1 MMELT
6 PAQRTAITEHQKNLM
21 VMAGA
26 GSGKTYVLVQRYMA
40 LLDTNRDW
48 PLNALVAITFTKKA
62 AQEMRDRVR
71 QALETRLAAA
81 ADAAERD
88 CWAGRITSMESA
100 RIDTIHALCASIL
113 RANAAVAGVDPQFEV
128 LDEIQARVLL
138 DDTLDDLMVALAGED
153 NPAVVLFAEYGIQT
167 VRSALINLIGER
179 IPDVPDNLLECW
191 QSYWQEDAARE
202 IEWLLQHPAC
212 AEALAWQPRYGWPT
226 EEDKLTRLWS
236 ECLDSLSRLQSVV
249 DFETAWDALG
259 SIARISRTGVQPNK
273 RWNSP
278 DDYHGTNQRLMLL
291 IQAAGAAVNRVGL
304 RPGELDTRAAE
315 LLPLW
320 VALLRH
326 AQGTYA
332 AAKERRSPSALDF
345 DDLERLTR
353 DLLVEH
359 PDVCARYRDAE
370 FRHMLIDE
378 FQDTNAAQWEI
389 ANALADVRRPGSLFV
404 VGDEKQSIYQFRGA
418 DVSVFGQVRAQ
429 ILEADGKSV
438 ALARSF
444 RTHQR
449 LIDCFNSLFAA
460 LLRKDPSSP
469 AAGYEVELGEPM
481 DAARGDCPQDVPPLE
496 LLLLNKDL
504 STDDDDS
511 KAAFCRRWEAYEIAG
526 RLHQLVREGRLIY
539 DKDAEK
545 HRPMNYGDIAILFQ
559 ATTSIILY
567 EDVFKAVGLPFVTFA
582 GRGYYNRQEVWDLLN
597 LLTALHNP
605 ADNLALATAL
615 RSPLFSLS
623 DDALLALRLR
633 RDEQDKRV
641 PLWDALAA
649 LDGVPADEHDQVQ
662 FARAALLDLRA
673 LAGRV
678 TISELL
684 REALERTGYLATLTS
699 LPDGARRR
707 GNVEKLLE
715 KARTTG
721 YTTLGTFEQYLRDMS
736 DREAR
741 EGEALVDVKDAVRLM
756 TVHGSKGLEFPVV
769 VLIDCSWTKNTNATP
784 AALLDQRYGLACKV
798 YNPASDKIEKPY
810 IYRAA
815 ERLNQLRGAAER
827 KRLLYVAATRAQDY
841 LILSGQVS
849 PGTKKPWKTD
859 GWLSL
864 LLDGFGLADYPF
876 EPGTHLLPT
885 AWGGLPVTMPERPPA
900 EEALVGGTPSTVS
913 AWEHEA
919 VARGELLPGDAVRP
933 PLVGRV
939 PRERTSAARHLTATQ
954 IADLGSAAYQDYF
967 GERFR
972 RSVLHDAPAHI
983 PMVSSRDPLVSSRMI
998 GDMVHKVLGWWQPPF
1013 DETNLDDILRSYA
1026 WDLGVVDDG
1035 WIGYAVQEARRLLRR
1050 AEHSDVL
1057 AWLNQSPEVYRELPF
1072 IYRTDRR
1079 VIHGVLDVL
1088 FRRPDGTWAVVDY
1101 KTSYIERG
1109 VSLAEHARRFHLQVG
1124 VYAAAVRQQ
1133 LDGLT
1138 PDAYIHY
1145 IREGETVQIPAVEW
1159 ERALT
1164 GLENTI
1170 GNLLSDDE
1178 DT

>member
-1 MMELT
+1 MKMELT
-6 PAQRTAITEHQKNLM
+6 PAQHSAINEHQQNLI

-26 GSGKTYVLVQRYMA
+26 GSGKTFVLVERYMA
-40 LLDTNRDW
+40 LLDANRDW
-48 PLNALVAITFTKKA
+48 PLNTLVAITFTKKA

-71 QALETRLAAA
+71 QALETRLSAA
-81 ADAAERD
+81 ADTAERD

-113 RANAAVAGVDPQFEV
+113 RANAAIAGVDPQFEV
-128 LDEIQARVLL
+128 LDEIEARVLL
-138 DDTLDDLMVALAGED
+138 DDTLDELMVALAAED
-153 NPAVVLFAEYGIQT
+153 SPAVALFAEYGVQA
-167 VRSALINLIGER
+167 VRSALVEFIGESL
-179 IPDVPDNLLECW
+179 PELPENLLDCW
-191 QSYWQEDAARE
+191 HSLWQEDAARE
-202 IEWLLQHPAC
+202 IELLLQHPVC
-212 AEALAWQPRYGWPT
+212 AEALSWQPQYGWPA
-226 EEDKLTRLWS
+226 EEDPLTRLWI
-236 ECLDSLSRLQSVV
+236 ECLDALSHLQSAD
-249 DFETAWDALG
+249 DFETCWECLG
-259 SIARISRTGVQPNK
+259 RIAKLKRSGVRFNK
-273 RWNSP
+273 RWNSQ
-278 DDYHGTNQRLMLL
+278 DDFDGTNERLALL
-291 IQAAGAAVNRVGL
+291 IETAGAAVNRIGL
-304 RPGELDTRAAE
+304 RPGDLDTRAAE
-315 LLPLW
+315 LAPLW
-320 VALLRH
+320 LRLFKW
-326 AQGTYA
+326 AQEAYT
-332 AAKERRSPSALDF
+332 AAKARRAPSALDF
-345 DDLERLTR
+345 NDLEHLTR
-353 DLLVEH
+353 DLLVGH
-359 PDVCARYRDAE
+359 PEVCARYRDAE
-370 FRHMLIDE
+370 FRHILIDE

-418 DVSVFGQVRAQ
+418 DVSVFGQVRAE
-429 ILEADGKSV
+429 IHAAGGRAV

-444 RTHQR
+444 RTHRR
-449 LIDCFNSLFAA
+449 LIDCFNSLFGA
-460 LLRKDPSSP
+460 LLYKDPFSP
-469 AAGYEVELGEPM
+469 VVSYEVELGEPM
-481 DAARGDCPQDVPPLE
+481 DAAREHSPQDVPPLE
-496 LLLLNKDL
+496 LLLLNTEL
-504 STDDDDS
+504 AEGDDPP
-511 KAAFCRRWEAYEIAG
+511 ATFCRRWEAYEIAG
-526 RLHQLVREGRLIY
+526 RLHQLVREGRVIY
-539 DKDAEK
+539 DKDARE

-559 ATTSIILY
+559 ATTSITLY
-567 EDVFKAVGLPFVTFA
+567 EDVFKAAGLPFVTVA

-633 RDEQDKRV
+633 RDQQEKRIL
-641 PLWDALAA
+641 LWDALGS
-649 LDGVPADEHDQVQ
+649 LEGVPADEHDHVL
-662 FARAALLDLRA
+662 FARETLLDLRA

-721 YTTLGTFEQYLRDMS
+721 YTTLGAFEQYLRDMS
-736 DREAR
+736 EREAR
-741 EGEALVDVKDAVRLM
+741 EGEALVDVKDAVTLM
-756 TVHGSKGLEFPVV
+756 SVHASKGLEFPVV
-769 VLIDCSWTKNTNATP
+769 VLADCSWKNSGNFTGAT
-784 AALLDQRYGLACKV
+784 LLDKRYGLTCKV
-798 YNPASDKIEKPY
+798 YNPASDKMEKPY
-810 IYRAA
+810 AFRAA
-815 ERLNQLRGAAER
+815 ERLSQLREAAER

-849 PGTKKPWKTD
+849 PGKAAPWKST
-859 GWLSL
+859 GWLTL
-864 LLDGFGLADYPF
+864 LLDGLGLAEYAF
-876 EPGTHLLPT
+876 QPGTELLSLS
-885 AWGGLPVTMPERPPA
+885 WGELPVTMPEQPPD
-900 EEALVGGTPSTVS
+900 EELLVAGSRSITSG
-913 AWEHEA
+913 WEHEL
-919 VARGELLPGDAVRP
+919 VMRGEMLPGDTARP

-954 IADLGSAAYQDYF
+954 IADLGSATYQNYF

-998 GDMVHKVLGWWQPPF
+998 GEMVHKVLGWWQFPL

-1026 WDLGVVDDG
+1026 WELGVVDDG
-1035 WIGYAVQEARRLLRR
+1035 WMQYAVQEARKLLRR
-1050 AEHSDVL
+1050 AVSSDVL
-1057 AWLNQSPEVYRELPF
+1057 AWLAESPEVYRELPF
-1072 IYRTDRR
+1072 IYRTDHRI
-1079 VIHGVLDVL
+1079 IHGVLDVL

-1101 KTSYIERG
+1101 KTSFIEKS
-1109 VSLAEHARRFHLQVG
+1109 VSLEEHARRFHLQVG

-1145 IREGETVQIPAVEW
+1145 IREGRTVRIPAVEW

-1178 DT
+1178 DS

>member
-1 MMELT
+1 MMDLT
-6 PAQRTAITEHQKNLM
+6 PAQHTAINEHQKNLM

-26 GSGKTYVLVQRYMA
+26 GSGKTFVLVQRYMA
-40 LLDTNRDW
+40 LLDANRDW

-138 DDTLDDLMVALAGED
+138 EDTLDELMVALAGED
-153 NPAVVLFAEYGIQT
+153 NPVVALFAEYGIQA
-167 VRSALINLIGER
+167 VRSALVAFIGER
-179 IPDVPDNLLECW
+179 IPDVPDDLLDCW
-191 QSYWQEDAARE
+191 QSCWQEDAARE

-212 AEALAWQPRYGWPT
+212 AEALAWEPLLGWPT
-226 EEDKLTRLWS
+226 EEDKLTALWS
-236 ECLDSLSRLQSVV
+236 ECLDSFSRLHAAEN
-249 DFETAWDALG
+249 FEERWDYLRA
-259 SIARISRTGVQPNK
+259 IARIKRTGIRPNK
-273 RWNSP
+273 RWNSQ
-278 DDYHGTNQRLMLL
+278 DDFVGANQRLMLL
-291 IQAAGAAVNRVGL
+291 IEAAGAAVNRIGL
-304 RPGELDTRAAE
+304 RPGELDARAAE
-315 LLPLW
+315 LVPLW
-320 VALLRH
+320 AALFRR
-326 AQGTYA
+326 AQGAYT
-332 AAKERRSPSALDF
+332 AAKERRSPGALDF

-359 PDVCARYRDAE
+359 PEVCKRYRNAE
-370 FRHMLIDE
+370 FRHILIDE

-389 ANALADVRRPGSLFV
+389 ASALADVRRPGSLFV

-418 DVSVFGQVRAQ
+418 DVSVFGHVRAQ
-429 ILEADGKSV
+429 ILESDGESV

-460 LLRKDPSSP
+460 LLRKDPLSQ
-469 AAGYEVELGEPM
+469 AADYEVELGKPM
-481 DAARGDCPQDVPPLE
+481 DAARDHSPQDVPPLE
-496 LLLLNKDL
+496 LLLLNTEL
-504 STDDDDS
+504 STDDDGRT
-511 KAAFCRRWEAYEIAG
+511 AFCRRWEAYEIAG

-539 DKDAEK
+539 DKNAEE

-559 ATTSIILY
+559 ATTSITLY
-567 EDVFKAVGLPFVTFA
+567 EDVFKAVGLAFVTVA

-623 DDALLALRLR
+623 DDALLALRLH
-633 RDEQDKRV
+633 RDEQEKRL
-641 PLWDALAA
+641 PLWDALAS
-649 LDGVPADEHDQVQ
+649 LDGVPPDEHDQVL
-662 FARAALLDLRA
+662 FARETLHNLRA

-684 REALERTGYLATLTS
+684 REALERTGYLATLSS

-707 GNVEKLLE
+707 GNIEKLLE

-721 YTTLGTFEQYLRDMS
+721 YTTLGAFEQYLRDMS

-741 EGEALVDVKDAVRLM
+741 EGEALVDVKDAVTLM
-756 TVHGSKGLEFPVV
+756 TVHASKGLEFPVV
-769 VLIDCSWTKNTNATP
+769 VLADCSWKGGGNATG
-784 AALLDQRYGLACKV
+784 ATLLDKRYGLACKV
-798 YNPASDKIEKPY
+798 YNTASDAMEKPY
-810 IYRAA
+810 TFRAA
-815 ERLNQLRGAAER
+815 ERMSQLREAAER

-841 LILSGQVS
+841 LIISGQVS
-849 PGTKKPWKTD
+849 PGSKTPWKTS
-859 GWLSL
+859 GWLTL
-864 LLDGFGLADYPF
+864 LLEGLGLAEYDF
-876 EPGTHLLPT
+876 QPGTTLLPT
-885 AWGGLPVTMPERPPA
+885 TWGGLPVTMPEQPPA
-900 EEALVGGTPSTVS
+900 EEALVGGSRSAVS

-919 VARGELLPGDAVRP
+919 VARGERLPGEALRP

-972 RSVLHDAPAHI
+972 RSVLHDAPAYI
-983 PMVSSRDPLVSSRMI
+983 PMVSSRDPLVSNRMI

-1013 DETNLDDILRSYA
+1013 NETNLDDILRSYA

-1035 WIGYAVQEARRLLRR
+1035 WMQYAVQEARKLLRR
-1050 AEHSDVL
+1050 AERSDVL
-1057 AWLNQSPEVYRELPF
+1057 AWLSQSPEVYRELPF

-1079 VIHGVLDVL
+1079 IIHGVLDVL
-1088 FRRPDGTWAVVDY
+1088 FRRPDGTWVVVDY
-1101 KTSYIERG
+1101 KTSFIERG
-1109 VSLAEHARRFHLQVG
+1109 LSLAEHARRFHLQVG

-1145 IREGETVQIPAVEW
+1145 IREGETVQIPAAEW